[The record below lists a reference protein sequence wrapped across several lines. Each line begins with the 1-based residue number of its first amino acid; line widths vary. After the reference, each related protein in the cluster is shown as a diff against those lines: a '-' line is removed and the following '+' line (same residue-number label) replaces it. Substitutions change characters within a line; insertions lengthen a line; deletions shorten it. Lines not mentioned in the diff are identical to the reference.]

1 MKITGAYTALDA
13 KTKGLVIN
21 RLTTTQING
30 LTPVRGMMAY
40 DTDLNCLKIYDGTV
54 WACYTK
60 QTCDQY

>member
-1 MKITGAYTALDA
+1 MDA

-21 RLTTTQING
+21 RLTTAQISA
-30 LTPVRGMMAY
+30 LAPVKGMMAY
-40 DTDLNCLKIYDGTV
+40 DTDSNCLKIFDGTA